1 MLDTS
6 AYVDGRLPATQ
17 PVDDRILDE
26 SPLARNKRSPI
37 HLAELLASDP
47 GAQTISILSNNVKI
61 RPVEIAT
68 YNNLMQLHEDMV
80 KTVRNGHTSVDR
92 NIHISPEA
100 KQAIEDA
107 VAEYYE
113 KQNLDRVKQGLPML
127 A

>member
-1 MLDTS
+1 
-6 AYVDGRLPATQ
+6 
-17 PVDDRILDE
+17 
-26 SPLARNKRSPI
+26 LARNKGGPI
-37 HLAELLASDP
+37 HLAELLAGEP

-68 YNNLMQLHEDMV
+68 YTSLMQLHEDMV
-80 KTVRNGHTSVDR
+80 KTVRNRHTSIDR

-107 VAEYYE
+107 VADYYE